1 MGAVEKPPLRH
12 GKQMSQE
19 EPVAVCPN
27 CRSSVRSEARFCGHC
42 GRSLAPGAVSADI
55 DTDSPEVLT
64 PRDVGEEPQNLENR
78 VGTDEAGKG
87 NKEPPEGADDAGRY
101 REPVSPGASLRE
113 KVGGSF
119 RTLVLWSGSPLLL
132 LVILAAAIARDNFRK
147 EDSRALASLQGE
159 SVEVAPE
166 VAPSLALPL
175 EIVTPFTGEEKTTD
189 FEIVSDDFVRP
200 RGVTIS
206 NGNIYVV
213 DPVQAALFVLD
224 GEGEQIAE
232 VLHSDR
238 RFVEPVDVAAD
249 GAGNVYVLDAGDGGQ
264 VSIHR
269 PDGTFSEVIPIPA
282 NAADRSRGLD
292 VDGEDRIWL
301 AMTPALAVAAFDPA
315 GRELI
320 RISTGF
326 EGADLQP
333 VDVASHADG
342 SVFVSTAEMT
352 SVLRFSEAGEL
363 LNLWPLVTA
372 NSVDGPHLALDSE
385 GRLYVTQPEQGGIM
399 RISGDNAEDLE
410 AWILP
415 AGKRV
420 KKLVGI
426 TAGGPGSLLVVD
438 SENGSVYR
446 LQVSP

>member
-1 MGAVEKPPLRH
+1 
-12 GKQMSQE
+12 MSQE
-19 EPVAVCPN
+19 EPAVVCPN
-27 CRSSVRSEARFCGHC
+27 CRASVRREARFCDQC
-42 GRSLAPGAVSADI
+42 GRSLAPDAASANI
-55 DTDSPEVLT
+55 DTDSREALT
-64 PRDVGEEPQNLENR
+64 PRDVTEEPQN
-78 VGTDEAGKG
+78 VASWAGTDEARED
-87 NKEPPEGADDAGRY
+87 NKEPPEGADDAERH

-132 LVILAAAIARDNFRK
+132 LVILVAAIARDNYRK
-147 EDSRALASLQGE
+147 EDSRALASLQDE

-175 EIVTPFTGEEKTTD
+175 EIVTPFTGQEKTTD
-189 FEIVSDDFVRP
+189 FEIVSDSFVRP
-200 RGVTIS
+200 RGVTVS

-213 DPVQAALFVLD
+213 DPSQAALFVLD

-232 VLHSDR
+232 VLFSDR

-264 VSIHR
+264 VSLHR
-269 PDGTFSEVIPIPA
+269 PDGAFSEVVPLPA

-292 VDGEDRIWL
+292 IDSEGRIWL

-315 GRELI
+315 GRELF

-333 VDVASHADG
+333 VDVASRSDG

-352 SVLRFSEAGEL
+352 SVLRFSETGEL

-372 NSVDGPHLALDSE
+372 NSIDGPHLALDSE
-385 GRLYVTQPEQGGIM
+385 GILYVTQPEQGGIM

-410 AWILP
+410 AWVLP
-415 AGKRV
+415 AGQPVR
-420 KKLVGI
+420 KLVGI
-426 TAGGPGSLLVVD
+426 TAGEPGSLLVVD
-438 SENGSVYR
+438 SKNGSLYR